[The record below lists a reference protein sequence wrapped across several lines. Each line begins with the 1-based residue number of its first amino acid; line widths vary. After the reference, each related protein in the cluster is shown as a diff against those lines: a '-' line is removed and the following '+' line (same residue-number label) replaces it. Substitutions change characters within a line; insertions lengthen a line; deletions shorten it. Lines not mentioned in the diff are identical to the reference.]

1 MMNIFNEIKNKFK
14 NGDKIPLLTNG
25 KYDTYIGITS
35 TRVNGEY
42 FENAILFEI
51 SETNKKRITSEF
63 IQLTYDYY
71 KNNNDCFP
79 SREWYKNNNQLS
91 HEYKSRPC
99 NYAVAQG
106 LINELFKNY
115 LLRILTK

>member
-1 MMNIFNEIKNKFK
+1 MNIYNEVTKKFK
-14 NGDKIPLLTNG
+14 REDKIPLLTKG
-25 KYDTYIGITS
+25 KSDTYIGTTS
-35 TRVNGEY
+35 TKVNGKN

-51 SETNKKRITSEF
+51 SATNKKRITSEF

-71 KNNNDCFP
+71 KNNNNCFP
-79 SREWYKNNNQLS
+79 KRDWYRVHNQLS

-106 LINELFKNY
+106 LIIE
-115 LLRILTK
+115 ILKTKTF